1 MDSRSPDCMCR
12 VRDSRFGGGILA
24 RSGERSEIPAQRS
37 TSVKLN
43 LNVAAI
49 FCLAASIVTPAFAQ
63 NAGAGTYKA
72 KCLMCHGADGLG
84 ATPAGKKLNA
94 ASVKQGKNKMPAYA
108 GKLTDAQITA
118 TVAYI
123 RTLQK

>member
-1 MDSRSPDCMCR
+1 
-12 VRDSRFGGGILA
+12 VKL
-24 RSGERSEIPAQRS
+24 
-37 TSVKLN
+37 KLN
-43 LNVAAI
+43 LNVAAV

-63 NAGAGTYKA
+63 NAGADTYKA

-94 ASVKQGKNKMPAYA
+94 ASFKDPAIVKTPDAELIAAVKKGKNKMPPYA

-123 RTLQK
+123 HTLQK